1 MPPHEFVARVGK
13 NHLGCVFFRG
23 GLVIAE
29 LPDPLLLEAEHGLS
43 LVEEILQLG
52 GEFTGKFH

>member
-1 MPPHEFVARVGK
+1 MSSLRGLEK
-13 NHLGCVFFRG
+13 TILNVFLFEWG

>member
-1 MPPHEFVARVGK
+1 MSSLRGLEK
-13 NHLGCVFFRG
+13 TILDVFFFGG